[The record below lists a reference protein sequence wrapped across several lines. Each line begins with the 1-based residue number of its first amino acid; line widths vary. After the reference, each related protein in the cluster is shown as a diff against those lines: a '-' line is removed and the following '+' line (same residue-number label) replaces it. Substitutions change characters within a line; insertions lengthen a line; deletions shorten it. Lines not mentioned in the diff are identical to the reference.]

1 MRLFS
6 NIFSIF
12 IIITLVNGLVNGFE
26 IKNIFQKYHIE
37 DMEAIYKKT
46 MNKYEEF
53 QSKVIEYSQI
63 GIDKYGDIYDKALE
77 YSQIGID
84 KYGDVHSKTQEQF
97 VLYKKY
103 FICTAINKLNKLNQS
118 LSS

>member
-12 IIITLVNGLVNGFE
+12 IVITLVNGFK

-37 DMEAIYKKT
+37 DMKK
-46 MNKYEEF
+46 MYEEF
-53 QSKVIEYSQI
+53 KI
-63 GIDKYGDIYDKALE
+63 KALE
-77 YSQIGID
+77 YSKISITN
-84 KYGDVHSKTQEQF
+84 YEDVYSKTQEQF
-97 VLYKKY
+97 FLYKKY
-103 FICTAINKLNKLNQS
+103 FICTAINKLNQS